1 MIFDDD
7 FKKYAE
13 ILNQRFYLLLEEF
26 KKDYL
31 LYKENESY
39 QVNKNKFEKSKNNL
53 QQFYADIVL
62 LDNKVEIKTK
72 QSTSSLKDDKK
83 RYEELKKRNDFLKTN
98 ITNLEN
104 GDLTTEQMYKD
115 TQNQYVQR
123 YARFFIIFFGLIVL
137 CMFTY
142 LVIKDESYELDMS
155 NMSFSRKIL
164 TILSIIIFILF
175 LAGKSLGF
183 NVFQPLI
190 DFFEERGFF
199 NQLQYFSINI

>member
-72 QSTSSLKDDKK
+72 QSSSSLKDDKK

>member
-1 MIFDDD
+1 M
-7 FKKYAE
+7 
-13 ILNQRFYLLLEEF
+13 
-26 KKDYL
+26 
-31 LYKENESY
+31 
-39 QVNKNKFEKSKNNL
+39 
-53 QQFYADIVL
+53 
-62 LDNKVEIKTK
+62 
-72 QSTSSLKDDKK
+72 
-83 RYEELKKRNDFLKTN
+83 
-98 ITNLEN
+98 EN

-115 TQNQYVQR
+115 TQNHYVQR

-164 TILSIIIFILF
+164 TILSIILFILF

-183 NVFQPLI
+183 NVFQPVI

>member
-83 RYEELKKRNDFLKTN
+83 RYEKLKKRNDFLKTN

-183 NVFQPLI
+183 NVFQPFI